1 MERGASTLP
10 REPVVRLGSLR
21 NQKPTANLPPVSK
34 VLVVGLPRSGTSWVG
49 NALGRAP
56 DTVYVHEPDG
66 DHDPFAFRARRAS
79 FISPTLAPGDP
90 APELERLWRG
100 AFAGGQRPVTVRSRL
115 AWRRYRLS
123 PVDQRWDAW
132 LEGRVSPG
140 LKVISA
146 LAVPREATTGN
157 RHVVAKSVRAEWNV
171 EWIADRF
178 APTVVIVERHPLNV
192 LASWSELGF
201 GKDARAIPG
210 LGRAAQARWGVSPPE
225 AHAPLIARQAFVYG
239 VGATALHDARV
250 RNPQW
255 ICVRHDDLCVDPAT
269 SVRALIAEV
278 GLEWGVETEQYL
290 TESDREGSGYHT
302 QRRAEE
308 QPERWRTRLS
318 PEHVETILATLARFP
333 APLIP
338 S

>member
-1 MERGASTLP
+1 MA
-10 REPVVRLGSLR
+10 
-21 NQKPTANLPPVSK
+21 K
-34 VLVVGLPRSGTSWVG
+34 VLIVGLPRSGTSWVG

-66 DHDPFAFRARRAS
+66 DHDPFAFRARRGS
-79 FISPTLAPGDP
+79 FITPVLVPGDS
-90 APELERLWRG
+90 APELERLWHG
-100 AFAGGQRPVTVRSRL
+100 AFAGGARPTTLRSRL
-115 AWRRYRLS
+115 AWRQYRAS
-123 PVDQRWDAW
+123 PVDQRWNAW

-178 APTVVIVERHPLNV
+178 APNVVIVDRHPLNV

-201 GKDARAIPG
+201 GTDARALVP
-210 LGRAAQARWGVSPPE
+210 LGELASERWGVAGVSTE
-225 AHAPLIARQAFVYG
+225 APLIERQAFVYG
-239 VGATALHDARV
+239 VGAMVLHEAVGRNPHWHRV
-250 RNPQW
+250 R
-255 ICVRHDDLCVDPAT
+255 HEELCVDPAT
-269 SVRALIAEV
+269 SVRELITAV
-278 GLEWGVETEQYL
+278 GLDWGPVTEQFL
-290 TESDREGSGYHT
+290 AESDREGVSYRTH
-302 QRRAEE
+302 RKAEE
-308 QPERWRTRLS
+308 QPERWRKRLTN
-318 PEHVETILATLARFP
+318 EQVDVIRTTLARFP